1 MEFTVPRNPEQNG
14 ISERLNRTIL
24 DMARCL
30 IFDSGLSKD
39 MWGEAVLTAIYTI
52 NRNPTSTLSNG
63 KIPAEI
69 WYGHKVDLTKM
80 RVFGCTAYNHIPKV
94 DRTKLDKRSKMLI
107 MIGYAPNGY
116 RLWDPILKKIVIA
129 RNVIFDES
137 PATDHKISTDRSI
150 VNRSMLEIE
159 SDPIENIQNTQDEDK
174 SPREVQNASDQ
185 TLEMRSTRQR
195 QSPAYLQNYHLN
207 LMEALLIETD
217 DTPKDYN
224 EAIMQGNGWREA
236 IEDELDAL
244 NKNETWELIP
254 KLDDIEIIDSKWV
267 FREKEIQGAKAKKA
281 RLVARGFLQEGINK
295 EDTLLLPEW
304 PLCEYCYL

>member
-1 MEFTVPRNPEQNG
+1 MVTAKFGCSIEKLRCDNGREYPDSRLKSFRSKRGIQMEFTVPRNPEQNG

-107 MIGYAPNGY
+107 MIGYAPNG
-116 RLWDPILKKIVIA
+116 
-129 RNVIFDES
+129 
-137 PATDHKISTDRSI
+137 
-150 VNRSMLEIE
+150 
-159 SDPIENIQNTQDEDK
+159 
-174 SPREVQNASDQ
+174 
-185 TLEMRSTRQR
+185 
-195 QSPAYLQNYHLN
+195 
-207 LMEALLIETD
+207 
-217 DTPKDYN
+217 
-224 EAIMQGNGWREA
+224 
-236 IEDELDAL
+236 
-244 NKNETWELIP
+244 
-254 KLDDIEIIDSKWV
+254 
-267 FREKEIQGAKAKKA
+267 
-281 RLVARGFLQEGINK
+281 
-295 EDTLLLPEW
+295 
-304 PLCEYCYL
+304 

>member
-1 MEFTVPRNPEQNG
+1 M
-14 ISERLNRTIL
+14 
-24 DMARCL
+24 D
-30 IFDSGLSKD
+30 
-39 MWGEAVLTAIYTI
+39 
-52 NRNPTSTLSNG
+52 
-63 KIPAEI
+63 
-69 WYGHKVDLTKM
+69 
-80 RVFGCTAYNHIPKV
+80 
-94 DRTKLDKRSKMLI
+94 
-107 MIGYAPNGY
+107 

-185 TLEMRSTRQR
+185 TLEMKRSTRQR

-244 NKNETWELIP
+244 NKNETWKLIP
-254 KLDDIEIIDSKWV
+254 KPDDIEIIDSKWV

-295 EDTLLLPEW
+295 EDTYAPVARMATL
-304 PLCEYCYL
+304 